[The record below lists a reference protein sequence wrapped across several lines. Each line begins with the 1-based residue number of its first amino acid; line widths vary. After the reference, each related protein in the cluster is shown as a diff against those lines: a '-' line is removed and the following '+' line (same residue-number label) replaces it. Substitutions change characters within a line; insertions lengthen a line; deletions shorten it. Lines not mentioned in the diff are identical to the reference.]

1 MVVCPRFHRPKQLV
15 CLALVEGAE
24 AKIVGAGSVDV
35 VEAEEQPSI
44 ARMAALARQQWIVG
58 VSELSR
64 SASSEHESG

>member
-1 MVVCPRFHRPKQLV
+1 
-15 CLALVEGAE
+15 LVEGAE

-44 ARMAALARQQWIVG
+44 ARMAALVRQQWIVG